1 MHKKTLL
8 ATLILG
14 LLASQAVAAPY
25 LPLASDHRNGEVQTA
40 SNAWLEVD
48 LGASSTTSRPSRIAS
63 VTRAPR
69 SAPS

>member
-14 LLASQAVAAPY
+14 LLAGQAVAAPY

-40 SNAWLEVD
+40 ALLPKS
-48 LGASSTTSRPSRIAS
+48 ASKS
-63 VTRAPR
+63 
-69 SAPS
+69 